1 MSEFSSFNT
10 LTGLHIRLQLTGN
23 NFALTKQLVVC
34 LNGQCRAQLKRF
46 QTIGL
51 SSNFFQQTYTSS
63 LFCHIIRTYIVKS
76 KYNSEPQK
84 IKNKSTDQRTKNIKI
99 ESRNL

>member
-10 LTGLHIRLQLTGN
+10 LTGLQIRLQLTGN
-23 NFALTKQLVVC
+23 NFALTKQFVVC
-34 LNGQCRAQLKRF
+34 LNGQCRVQLKRF

-63 LFCHIIRTYIVKS
+63 LFCHIIRTCLVKS

-99 ESRNL
+99 ENRNL